1 MAHGGWSHEK
11 RVKVEQAFY
20 TFLGRCYVNSKD
32 AGRVCLGEV
41 LYEGQRRAIT
51 KIFDAL
57 EKDIH
62 KIAILKSR
70 QLGISTIIRAL
81 IMFLIGLFSGV
92 KGAIV
97 FDTDQNKQESR
108 AELEVMINDLPKS
121 LKFPII
127 KNNNRAGLTLAND
140 SKMLFMSAGVRK
152 SKTSGTLGR
161 SVGLSLTHRSELC
174 SYDNDDGI
182 EAFDNSLSDVNPD
195 RLYIDES
202 TARGFNKWFEMWKE
216 YRLDPHVCCIFLG
229 WWSKESQR
237 IDRDDPDFARY
248 GEQPP
253 TDREIEKIKE
263 VKRLYD
269 HDISPEQLAWI
280 RRKMDPTAH
289 QEGDAPAEY
298 EGNPTRIQ
306 EQPWTEDE
314 AFQQTGS
321 VFFAPQK
328 LTDQTNQ
335 WVSDRYQTYMYSVS
349 DEFQY
354 TQVLKAPNA
363 KMVELKVWEPP
374 ANSGA
379 VYVLGADPAFG
390 ENANNDRSSLQV
402 LRCYAD
408 GVDQVAEYAW
418 PLVTTQQLAWV
429 IASLL
434 GWYGQNDNQ
443 IRYILE
449 LNGPGTPVLNA
460 LKGLKFQLEHAANQQ
475 EIKDRG
481 LQDVFKNVKTYIY
494 NRADAMG
501 PGFNYHFKTNVS
513 LKVSLMER
521 LRDFMQNGMLR
532 IKSMSLIEEARTI
545 AREGDSIEAPG
556 SMKDD
561 RVMAMALAVH
571 CWEDRCR
578 KDMMM
583 QRRTREAEAA
593 KARLSIQ
600 DQVYLFQQNQL
611 SQFFAQKQASR
622 RVDWRNAQR
631 ASWRHR

>member
-1 MAHGGWSHEK
+1 MNRGWTHEK
-11 RVKVEQAFY
+11 RVRIETAFY
-20 TFLGRCYVNSKD
+20 QFLDRCFVNSKD
-32 AGRVCLGEV
+32 AGRICLGEN

-51 KIFDAL
+51 QIFDAL

-81 IMFLIGLFSGV
+81 ITFLIGLYAGV

-121 LKFPII
+121 LKFPSV
-127 KNNNRAGLTLAND
+127 KGNNRAGLTLTND

-174 SYDNDDGI
+174 SYDNDEGI

-237 IDRDDPDFARY
+237 IDRGDADFARY

-253 TDREIEKIKE
+253 TDKELLKIKE

-269 HDISPEQLAWI
+269 HDITPEQLAWI
-280 RRKMDPTAH
+280 RRKMDPTA
-289 QEGDAPAEY
+289 QSEGDAPAEY

-321 VFFAPQK
+321 VFFAPEK
-328 LTDQTNQ
+328 LTDQTNNH
-335 WVSDRYQTYMYSVS
+335 VSDKYQTYMYSVS
-349 DEFQY
+349 DEFVY

-374 ANSGA
+374 VQSGG

-390 ENANNDRSSLQV
+390 ENANNDRSSLQI

-443 IRYILE
+443 VRYILE

-460 LKGLKFQLEHAANQQ
+460 LKGLKFQLEHSDRPQ

-494 NRADAMG
+494 NRPDAMG
-501 PGFNYHFKTNVS
+501 PGFNYHYKTNVS

-532 IKSMSLIEEARTI
+532 VRSMSLIQEARTV

-583 QRRTREAEAA
+583 QKRTREAEAA
-593 KARLSIQ
+593 RQRLSIT

-611 SQFFAQKQASR
+611 SQFFAQKATNRAINWRQQQRTS
-622 RVDWRNAQR
+622 WRNR
-631 ASWRHR
+631 